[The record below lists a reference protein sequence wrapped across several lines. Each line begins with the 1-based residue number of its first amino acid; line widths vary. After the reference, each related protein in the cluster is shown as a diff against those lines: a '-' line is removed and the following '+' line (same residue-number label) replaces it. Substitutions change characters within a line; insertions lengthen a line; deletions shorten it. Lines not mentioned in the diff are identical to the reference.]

1 MVDLGKIRI
10 PAIKV
15 IKISDNRVIHINDK
29 IFGKLI
35 IKLLNEDGDSVEGCD
50 IQVSGYCGE
59 ECFITV
65 PKAWIGKQVMVKY
78 ERDVMAKKL
87 ELVME
92 NGQNLLNCL
101 YLLQINKPKINRL
114 IIDYASDDTYVYY
127 FSAE

>member
-1 MVDLGKIRI
+1 MADLVKTRI

-15 IKISDNRVIHINDK
+15 IKISNNRVIHINDK

-35 IKLLNEDGDSVEGCD
+35 IKLLNGDGGFVEGCD

-65 PKAWIGKQVMVKY
+65 PKAWIGKQVVVKY
-78 ERDVMAKKL
+78 DRDVMARKL
-87 ELVME
+87 ECGHIKWPVFVK
-92 NGQNLLNCL
+92 L
-101 YLLQINKPKINRL
+101 YVPFANDGL

-127 FSAE
+127 YYSEE